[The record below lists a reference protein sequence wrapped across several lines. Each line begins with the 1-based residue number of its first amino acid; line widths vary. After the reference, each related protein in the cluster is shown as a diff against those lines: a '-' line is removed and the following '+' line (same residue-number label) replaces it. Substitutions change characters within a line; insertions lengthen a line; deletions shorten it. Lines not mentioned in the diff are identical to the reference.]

1 MTESHTPFDHRP
13 DARLGAA
20 LRDALAPPEDR
31 AAFVA
36 RVLAGAERQPAHPVE
51 HLLAR
56 WAARGIV
63 AAAVAAFVA
72 GLMIGRNRGSAEP
85 SVSDADSGAMIADV
99 QTESNILLVTATGGG
114 R

>member
-13 DARLGAA
+13 DTRLGAA
-20 LRDALAPPEDR
+20 LREALASPGDR

-36 RVLAGAERQPAHPVE
+36 RVLAGAALRPAHPVE

-63 AAAVAAFVA
+63 AAAAAAFVA
-72 GLMIGRNRGSAEP
+72 GLVIGRARASTEPTVAE
-85 SVSDADSGAMIADV
+85 ADPGAMIADV
-99 QTESNILLVTATGGG
+99 QAEPNLLLVAATG

>member
-1 MTESHTPFDHRP
+1 MTESQTPFDHRP

-20 LRDALAPPEDR
+20 LRKVLDAPQDR
-31 AAFVA
+31 AVFVA
-36 RVLAGAERQPAHPVE
+36 RVLAGAARTPAHPVE

-63 AAAVAAFVA
+63 AAAAAAFAA
-72 GLMIGRNRGSAEP
+72 GLVIGRARTPAEP
-85 SVSDADSGAMIADV
+85 SVSEDSGAMIADV
-99 QTESNILLVTATGGG
+99 QAEPNILLVSVAG

>member
-1 MTESHTPFDHRP
+1 MTESQTPFDHRP

-20 LRDALAPPEDR
+20 LREVLDTPRDR

-36 RVLAGAERQPAHPVE
+36 RVVAGTARIPAHRVE

-63 AAAVAAFVA
+63 AAAAAAFIA
-72 GLMIGRNRGSAEP
+72 GLAIGRARTPAEP
-85 SVSDADSGAMIADV
+85 SVSDDPGSMIADV
-99 QTESNILLVTATGGG
+99 QAEPNLLLVAATG

>member
-1 MTESHTPFDHRP
+1 MTESQTPFDHRP

-20 LRDALAPPEDR
+20 LREALHAPRDR

-36 RVLAGAERQPAHPVE
+36 RVVAGVARTPAHPVE
-51 HLLAR
+51 HLLAH

-63 AAAVAAFVA
+63 AAAAAAFVA
-72 GLMIGRNRGSAEP
+72 GLVIGRARTPAEP
-85 SVSDADSGAMIADV
+85 SVSVDPSAMIADV
-99 QTESNILLVTATGGG
+99 QAEPNLLLVATAG

>member
-1 MTESHTPFDHRP
+1 MTESRTPFDHRP
-13 DARLGAA
+13 DARLGAVLRAA
-20 LRDALAPPEDR
+20 LDAPQDR

-36 RVLAGAERQPAHPVE
+36 RVMAGAGRTPAHPVE

-63 AAAVAAFVA
+63 AAAAAAFVA
-72 GLMIGRNRGSAEP
+72 GLVIGRARAPAEP
-85 SVSDADSGAMIADV
+85 SVSVDPGAMIADV
-99 QTESNILLVTATGGG
+99 QAEPNLLLVATTG

>member
-13 DARLGAA
+13 DTRLGAA
-20 LRDALAPPEDR
+20 LREALAAPGNR

-36 RVLAGAERQPAHPVE
+36 RVVAGAARQPAHPVE

-56 WAARGIV
+56 WAVRGIV
-63 AAAVAAFVA
+63 AAAAAAFVA
-72 GLMIGRNRGSAEP
+72 GLVIGRGRASTEP
-85 SVSDADSGAMIADV
+85 SVSDPDPGAMIADV
-99 QTESNILLVTATGGG
+99 QAEPNMLLVTATG

>member
-13 DARLGAA
+13 DTRLGAA
-20 LRDALAPPEDR
+20 LREALAAPGDR

-36 RVLAGAERQPAHPVE
+36 RVLAARQPAHPVE

-56 WAARGIV
+56 WAVRGIV
-63 AAAVAAFVA
+63 AAAAAAFVA
-72 GLMIGRNRGSAEP
+72 GLVIGHGRAFTEP
-85 SVSDADSGAMIADV
+85 TVTDPDPGAMIADV
-99 QTESNILLVTATGGG
+99 QAEPNMLLVAATG

>member
-20 LRDALAPPEDR
+20 LRDALTAPGDR

-36 RVLAGAERQPAHPVE
+36 RVMAGAARPPAQPVE
-51 HLLAR
+51 YVLAR

-63 AAAVAAFVA
+63 AAAAAAFVA
-72 GLMIGRNRGSAEP
+72 GLVIGRARTSAEP
-85 SVSDADSGAMIADV
+85 SVSDPDPGAMIADV
-99 QTESNILLVTATGGG
+99 QAEPSMLFTSNTG

>member
-1 MTESHTPFDHRP
+1 MTESPTPFDHRP

-20 LRDALAPPEDR
+20 LREALAPPQDR

-36 RVLAGAERQPAHPVE
+36 RVVAGAARTPAHPVE

-63 AAAVAAFVA
+63 AAAAAAFVA
-72 GLMIGRNRGSAEP
+72 GLVIGRARMTAEP
-85 SVSDADSGAMIADV
+85 SVSDDAGAMIADV
-99 QTESNILLVTATGGG
+99 QAEPNLMLVAAG

>member
-1 MTESHTPFDHRP
+1 MTESQTPFDHRP

-20 LRDALAPPEDR
+20 LREALAAPRDR

-36 RVLAGAERQPAHPVE
+36 RVLAGASQPPAHPVE

-63 AAAVAAFVA
+63 AAAAAALVA
-72 GLMIGRNRGSAEP
+72 GLVIGRARQSTEP
-85 SVSDADSGAMIADV
+85 SVSDDPGAMIADV
-99 QTESNILLVTATGGG
+99 QAEPNILFVASG

>member
-20 LRDALAPPEDR
+20 LRAALDPPQDR

-36 RVLAGAERQPAHPVE
+36 RVLAGGARTPAHPVE

-63 AAAVAAFVA
+63 VAAAAAFIA
-72 GLMIGRNRGSAEP
+72 GLVIGRARTSVEP
-85 SVSDADSGAMIADV
+85 SVSDDPGAMIADV
-99 QTESNILLVTATGGG
+99 QSEPNLLLVATG

>member
-1 MTESHTPFDHRP
+1 MTESMTPFDHRP

-20 LRDALAPPEDR
+20 LRDALAPPGDH
-31 AAFVA
+31 AVFVA
-36 RVLAGAERQPAHPVE
+36 RVLAGAARQPAHPVE

-63 AAAVAAFVA
+63 AAAAAAFIA
-72 GLMIGRNRGSAEP
+72 GLVIGRARTPAEP
-85 SVSDADSGAMIADV
+85 AVSDDPGAMIADV
-99 QTESNILLVTATGGG
+99 QAEPNLLLVATTG

>member
-1 MTESHTPFDHRP
+1 MTDSQTPFDHRP

-20 LRDALAPPEDR
+20 LRELLTAPGDR

-36 RVLAGAERQPAHPVE
+36 QVVAGAAHPPAQPVE
-51 HLLAR
+51 YFLAR

-63 AAAVAAFVA
+63 AAAAAAVIA
-72 GLMIGRNRGSAEP
+72 GLVIGRARSTTEP
-85 SVSDADSGAMIADV
+85 SVSDPDAGAMIADV
-99 QTESNILLVTATGGG
+99 QTEPNMLFASSTG

>member
-1 MTESHTPFDHRP
+1 MTESQTPFDHRP

-20 LRDALAPPEDR
+20 LREALDAPRDR

-36 RVLAGAERQPAHPVE
+36 RVVAGAARSPAHPVE

-56 WAARGIV
+56 WAARGI
-63 AAAVAAFVA
+63 AAAAAAAFIA
-72 GLMIGRNRGSAEP
+72 GLVIGRARTPAEP
-85 SVSDADSGAMIADV
+85 SVSDDPGAMIADV
-99 QTESNILLVTATGGG
+99 QTEPNLLLVAATG

>member
-1 MTESHTPFDHRP
+1 MTESQTPFDHRP

-20 LRDALAPPEDR
+20 LREALDAPRDR

-36 RVLAGAERQPAHPVE
+36 RVVAGAARTPAHPVE

-63 AAAVAAFVA
+63 AAAAAAFIASLV
-72 GLMIGRNRGSAEP
+72 IGRGRTPVEP
-85 SVSDADSGAMIADV
+85 SVSDDPGAMIADV
-99 QTESNILLVTATGGG
+99 QAEPNLLLVASSG

>member
-1 MTESHTPFDHRP
+1 MTDSRTPFDHRP

-20 LRDALAPPEDR
+20 LREALAPRDH
-31 AAFVA
+31 AGFVA
-36 RVLAGAERQPAHPVE
+36 RVTAGAAHPPVHSVE

-63 AAAVAAFVA
+63 AAAAAAFIA
-72 GLMIGRNRGSAEP
+72 GLAIGRLRGATEP
-85 SVSDADSGAMIADV
+85 TVSDTDPGAMIADV
-99 QTESNILLVTATGGG
+99 QAEPNILLVTATG

>member
-1 MTESHTPFDHRP
+1 MTESQTPFDHRP

-20 LRDALAPPEDR
+20 LRAALDRPQDR

-36 RVLAGAERQPAHPVE
+36 RVLAGAARSPAHPVE

-63 AAAVAAFVA
+63 VAAAAAFIA
-72 GLMIGRNRGSAEP
+72 GLMIGRARASLEP
-85 SVSDADSGAMIADV
+85 SVSDDPGAMIADV
-99 QTESNILLVTATGGG
+99 QSEPNLLLVATG

>member
-1 MTESHTPFDHRP
+1 MTESQTPFDHRP

-20 LRDALAPPEDR
+20 LREALDVPRDR

-36 RVLAGAERQPAHPVE
+36 RVMAGAARIPAHPVE

-63 AAAVAAFVA
+63 AAAAAAFVA
-72 GLMIGRNRGSAEP
+72 GLIIGRGRASTEP
-85 SVSDADSGAMIADV
+85 SVSDSDPGAMIADV
-99 QTESNILLVTATGGG
+99 QAEPNLLLVAATG

>member
-20 LRDALAPPEDR
+20 LREALASPGDR

-36 RVLAGAERQPAHPVE
+36 RVLAGAARQPAHPVE
-51 HLLAR
+51 HLLAH

-63 AAAVAAFVA
+63 AAAAAAFVA
-72 GLMIGRNRGSAEP
+72 GLVIGRAHASTEP
-85 SVSDADSGAMIADV
+85 TVADADPGAMIADV
-99 QTESNILLVTATGGG
+99 QAEPNMLLVAATG